1 MSVFREVTDKKSKMA
16 TGRPRN
22 TRLTPQVALQYRYQL
37 SDKR

>member
-22 TRLTPQVALQYRYQL
+22 PRLTPQVALQYRYQL